1 MSCTSFSVNLHSIV
15 CLNVKELLA
24 RSRHHFHLLPE
35 RMNKNANSSIL
46 SAEINDVIRKKQLE
60 SSGILLEGVTALL

>member
-24 RSRHHFHLLPE
+24 RSRCHLHLLPE
-35 RMNKNANSSIL
+35 RMNKNANSSIP

-60 SSGILLEGVTALL
+60 SSGILLEGVTVLL